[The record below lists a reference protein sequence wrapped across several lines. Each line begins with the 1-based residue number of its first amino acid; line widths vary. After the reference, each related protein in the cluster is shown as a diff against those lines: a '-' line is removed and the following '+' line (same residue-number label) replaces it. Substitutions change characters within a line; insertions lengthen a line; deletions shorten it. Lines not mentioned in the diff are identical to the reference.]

1 MSKEPSPIPAS
12 NIFIDTEPLQH
23 NLTWDID
30 DQNNAS
36 GLIIY
41 RSFIQEEGEIPNLL
55 INSSNGLPEQE
66 EWQWEVVHETTNI
79 DTTFIDTV
87 NIFSDLTDSELKN
100 IQELCKTRKYP
111 KNSMIILEEE
121 MGDVVFIVMSGTVK
135 ITRVNDEGKEVIL
148 AMLGSGEVFGEMA
161 ILDGESRSANA
172 LSQENCEV
180 ITINREDF
188 LNLLKTNNKVS
199 LNLMTEFAIRLRKSD
214 QQIEALS
221 LDDAEHRIGV
231 SILNLA
237 EELGV
242 IRQGVVTV
250 DNLPYQQ
257 DIANMAGTSRE
268 TVSRVMK
275 IFEDRGLITKAG
287 HKLSIPD
294 YAFFKRIFG

>member
-1 MSKEPSPIPAS
+1 M
-12 NIFIDTEPLQH
+12 L
-23 NLTWDID
+23 DID
-30 DQNNAS
+30 FLKS
-36 GLIIY
+36 
-41 RSFIQEEGEIPNLL
+41 
-55 INSSNGLPEQE
+55 
-66 EWQWEVVHETTNI
+66 
-79 DTTFIDTV
+79 V
-87 NIFSDLTDSELKN
+87 NIFSDLSDSELKS

-180 ITINREDF
+180 VTINREDF
-188 LNLLKTNNKVS
+188 LNLLKTNNKVA

-275 IFEDRGLITKAG
+275 TFEDRGLITKTG

>member
-1 MSKEPSPIPAS
+1 MDPD
-12 NIFIDTEPLQH
+12 FL
-23 NLTWDID
+23 
-30 DQNNAS
+30 
-36 GLIIY
+36 
-41 RSFIQEEGEIPNLL
+41 R
-55 INSSNGLPEQE
+55 
-66 EWQWEVVHETTNI
+66 
-79 DTTFIDTV
+79 TV
-87 NIFSDLTDSELKN
+87 NIFSDLSEKEIISIQN
-100 IQELCKTRKYP
+100 ICTTRKYP

-180 ITINREDF
+180 VTINREDF

-242 IRQGVVTV
+242 IRHGAVTIE
-250 DNLPYQQ
+250 NLPYQQ

-275 IFEDRGLITKAG
+275 IFEERGLITKSG

>member
-1 MSKEPSPIPAS
+1 MDLD
-12 NIFIDTEPLQH
+12 FL
-23 NLTWDID
+23 
-30 DQNNAS
+30 
-36 GLIIY
+36 
-41 RSFIQEEGEIPNLL
+41 RS
-55 INSSNGLPEQE
+55 
-66 EWQWEVVHETTNI
+66 
-79 DTTFIDTV
+79 V
-87 NIFSDLTDSELKN
+87 NIFSDLSEN
-100 IQELCKTRKYP
+100 ELISIKDVCTTRNYP

-180 ITINREDF
+180 VTINREDF
-188 LNLLKTNNKVS
+188 LNIIKTNNKVAI
-199 LNLMTEFAIRLRKSD
+199 NLMTEFAIRLRKSD

-237 EELGV
+237 EEMGV
-242 IRQGVVTV
+242 IRQGSVTV
-250 DNLPYQQ
+250 ENLPYQQ

-275 IFEDRGLITKAG
+275 IFEERGLITKAG
-287 HKLSIPD
+287 HTLSIPD

>member
-1 MSKEPSPIPAS
+1 MDLNFLSSVS
-12 NIFIDTEPLQH
+12 IF
-23 NLTWDID
+23 
-30 DQNNAS
+30 A
-36 GLIIY
+36 
-41 RSFIQEEGEIPNLL
+41 
-55 INSSNGLPEQE
+55 
-66 EWQWEVVHETTNI
+66 
-79 DTTFIDTV
+79 
-87 NIFSDLTDSELKN
+87 DLSDSELVSIKN
-100 IQELCKTRKYP
+100 VCQTRNYP

-121 MGDVVFIVMSGTVK
+121 MGDVVFIVITGTVK

-148 AMLGSGEVFGEMA
+148 AMLGAGEVFGEMA

-172 LSQENCEV
+172 LAQENCEV
-180 ITINREDF
+180 ITINREEF
-188 LNLLKTNNKVS
+188 LNIIKTNNKVA
-199 LNLMTEFAIRLRKSD
+199 LNLMTEFAVRLRKSD

-237 EELGV
+237 EEMGV
-242 IRQGVVTV
+242 IRQGAVTV
-250 DNLPYQQ
+250 ENLPYQQ

-275 IFEDRGLITKAG
+275 IFEDRGLITKSG

>member
-1 MSKEPSPIPAS
+1 MDLD
-12 NIFIDTEPLQH
+12 FL
-23 NLTWDID
+23 
-30 DQNNAS
+30 
-36 GLIIY
+36 
-41 RSFIQEEGEIPNLL
+41 
-55 INSSNGLPEQE
+55 SS
-66 EWQWEVVHETTNI
+66 VS
-79 DTTFIDTV
+79 
-87 NIFSDLTDSELKN
+87 IFSDLSDSELIN
-100 IQELCKTRKYP
+100 IQSLCKTRKYP

-121 MGDVVFIVMSGTVK
+121 MGDVVFIVMIGTIK

-172 LSQENCEV
+172 LAQENSEV
-180 ITINREDF
+180 VTINREDF
-188 LNLLKTNNKVS
+188 LNIIKTNNKVAI
-199 LNLMTEFAIRLRKSD
+199 NLMTEFAIRLRKSD

-237 EELGV
+237 EEMGV
-242 IRQGVVTV
+242 IRKGVVTV

-275 IFEDRGLITKAG
+275 IFEDRGLITKTG